1 VSLEFTIDDT
11 GSAMEKDT
19 LLDITFFVPDSS
31 KVHGVPG
38 DEETAVLPA
47 AALTKD
53 LLAKADVG
61 AAAGDT
67 AIATF
72 TDVACLVRGHLH
84 TTLEVKMSERSE
96 VAQLPQPHVRYM
108 GAVRDGYPFL
118 QPGCESPLP
127 TVPLMSASHTDT
139 PPVPFNPCASPRA
152 NA

>member
-1 VSLEFTIDDT
+1 MSLEFTIDDT
-11 GSAMEKDT
+11 GSAMEKYT

-38 DEETAVLPA
+38 DDDTAVLPA

-72 TDVACLVRGHLH
+72 TDVACLVRGHVQAAVQV
-84 TTLEVKMSERSE
+84 EMSERRW
-96 VAQLPQPHVRYM
+96 VAQLPQTHV
-108 GAVRDGYPFL
+108 L
-118 QPGCESPLP
+118 L
-127 TVPLMSASHTDT
+127 
-139 PPVPFNPCASPRA
+139 N
-152 NA
+152 